1 MKALTIRANQLRA
14 NDVYLQGNS
23 RLQVLHVQKD
33 RRYRKLMVTWQDSN
47 PAVNQTDR
55 AGQNSFM
62 DSPPWDRRM
71 TIQRPSKTPVARCTT
86 PRLGQPSK
94 APRSSSKAP
103 LSSPRAILRAR
114 SKMAAKALSGVTLQP
129 GPQATLLQGILL
141 AMQDFDLKVQGLVRK
156 AVEASTPKK

>member
-33 RRYRKLMVTWQDSN
+33 RRGRKLMVTWQDSN

-55 AGQNSFM
+55 EGQNSFM
-62 DSPPWDRRM
+62 DSLPWDRRM
-71 TIQRPSKTPVARCTT
+71 TIQRPE
-86 PRLGQPSK
+86 RLRRASK
-94 APRSSSKAP
+94 AS